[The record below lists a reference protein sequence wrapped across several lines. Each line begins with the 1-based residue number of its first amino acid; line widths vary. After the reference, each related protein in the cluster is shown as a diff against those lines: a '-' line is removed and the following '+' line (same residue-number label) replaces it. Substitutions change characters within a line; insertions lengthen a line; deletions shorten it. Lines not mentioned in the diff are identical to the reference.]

1 MDLLRQP
8 GASRRVAGPPVTRL
22 LSVERDG
29 NPLRRHG
36 YVSPH
41 IGKIG
46 PLNAAALEEIACLAA
61 ASLPQDT
68 PGPTLVV
75 GMAESAL
82 LLSWFLASRLG
93 GDAELRFTTRER
105 RGAGECR
112 TFLEP
117 HSHGPVHS
125 LALPPGRSYGRV
137 VIVEDE
143 LTSGSTLRNLLLA
156 IRDAAPHHHVVAL
169 SDLRPPGTRRRLE
182 EEMARFGVALSVLDL
197 SESADYSNP
206 GNTCAPPP
214 RNPFGRP
221 REVFEGTV
229 EALRRRCRSM
239 RPEVLY
245 TIGECVDVAMAAWEA
260 LPSEERP
267 VFRHVTRSPWLVDG
281 RVVKSRLDLWAPPVP
296 HHFLYNSEER
306 LPRRSLL
313 VGERSTAPVAEKLRE
328 FLLSRGI
335 EAETVEVPPA

>member
-8 GASRRVAGPPVTRL
+8 GVSTRAAGPPVTRL
-22 LSVERDG
+22 LGVERDG

-36 YVSPH
+36 HVSPH

-46 PLNAAALEEIACLAA
+46 PLDAAALEEIACLAA

-93 GDAELRFTTRER
+93 GDVELCFTTREH
-105 RGAGECR
+105 RGAGERR

-143 LTSGSTLRNLLLA
+143 LTSGATLRNLLLA
-156 IRDAAPHHHVVAL
+156 IRDTAPRHHVIAL
-169 SDLRPPGTRRRLE
+169 SDLRPQGPRRRLD
-182 EEMARFGVALSVLDL
+182 EEMSRLGVELSVLDL
-197 SESADYSNP
+197 SESVDYPDP
-206 GNTCAPPP
+206 GNTRAPPP
-214 RNPFGRP
+214 RNPFSRP
-221 REVFEGTV
+221 REVFEGAV
-229 EALRRRCRSM
+229 EALRRRCRSL
-239 RPEVLY
+239 RPGGLY
-245 TIGECVDVAMAAWEA
+245 AIGECVDVTIAAWET
-260 LPSEERP
+260 LPPAERP

-281 RVVKSRLDLWAPPVP
+281 RVVKSRLELCAPPVP
-296 HHFLYNSEER
+296 RHFLYNSGEH

-313 VGERSTAPVAEKLRE
+313 VSERSTAPVAEKLRS

-335 EAETVEVPPA
+335 EAETVEVPTA